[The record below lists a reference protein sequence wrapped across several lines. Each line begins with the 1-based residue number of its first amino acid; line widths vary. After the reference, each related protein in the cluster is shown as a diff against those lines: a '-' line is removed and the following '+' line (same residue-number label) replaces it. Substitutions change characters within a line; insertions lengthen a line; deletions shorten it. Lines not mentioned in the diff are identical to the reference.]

1 MSTLPLELVR
11 ARDCGFDIHS
21 WQKAIQ
27 HEADEIE
34 AEGRE
39 LLDPNDII
47 GRICCRYNVKVRA
60 NEIPTVWAH
69 AATANYADN
78 FDPYKPLVDKELMD
92 AMK

>member
-1 MSTLPLELVR
+1 MSVQQLELVS
-11 ARDCGFDIHS
+11 ARDCGFGIHS

-34 AEGRE
+34 AGGRE

-47 GRICCRYNVKVRA
+47 GRVCCLYNVKVRV

-78 FDPYKPLVDKELMD
+78 FDPSKPLIDKELWRR
-92 AMK
+92 